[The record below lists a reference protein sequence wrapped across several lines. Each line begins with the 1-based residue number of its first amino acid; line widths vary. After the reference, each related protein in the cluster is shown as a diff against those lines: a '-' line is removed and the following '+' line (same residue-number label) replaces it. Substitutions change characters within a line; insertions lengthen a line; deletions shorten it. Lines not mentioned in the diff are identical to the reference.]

1 LGSVLS
7 TGDNLRTFW
16 GNGDPRNETKF
27 TVLHMEDNMVKS
39 NQFDVLSK
47 KFLATEVLKYL
58 QRTGKY
64 TQDQLLNMISDSNIN
79 KTIKTIS
86 PKVM

>member
-1 LGSVLS
+1 MKWKRNKKDPSIIVERSVDKIKRLGSVLS

-58 QRTGKY
+58 
-64 TQDQLLNMISDSNIN
+64 
-79 KTIKTIS
+79 
-86 PKVM
+86 